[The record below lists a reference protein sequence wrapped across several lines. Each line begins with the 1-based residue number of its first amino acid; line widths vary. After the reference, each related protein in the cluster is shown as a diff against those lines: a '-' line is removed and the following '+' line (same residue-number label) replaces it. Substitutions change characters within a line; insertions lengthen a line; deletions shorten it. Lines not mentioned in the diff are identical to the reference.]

1 MLRVKFVCCHYHSL
15 NMATISSSGT
25 TKRKPR
31 LDYDGFSYVT
41 DRVTS
46 EKTYWR
52 CIKYSSDRC
61 RSRLHTCV
69 LTNNIV
75 KAPTEHTCKVD
86 GTTLQI
92 RSFNEQIA
100 HRAINT
106 QETPDSIVT
115 NSYKGIHIGYT
126 TNQFTNMFFFCCF

>member
-1 MLRVKFVCCHYHSL
+1 MLRETFVSFPYRFL
-15 NMATISSSGT
+15 NMATISNTGT

-69 LTNNIV
+69 LTNGIV

-92 RSFNEQIA
+92 RGFNEQVA
-100 HRAINT
+100 HRAIMT

-115 NSYKGIHIGYT
+115 NSYRGIHIEYT
-126 TNQFTNMFFFCCF
+126 TQQSTKVFFSCC